1 MIETFKNAFKIK
13 EIRTK
18 ILLTIMLVFIY
29 RLGCYIPVP
38 GISTAGIQEVFGSFD
53 MLGIMSAIT
62 GGALSNG
69 ALFAIGISPYI
80 TSSIIMQLLT
90 VAIPKLER
98 LSKQGDEG
106 KKKITKITRYV
117 TIILAIIN
125 ALGIIFTFNSKG
137 GLNFQMLGSWGT
149 KENMEVW
156 TIIIATAFLVTGS
169 VITMWIGERI
179 TEYGISNGIS
189 MLIFVGILS
198 SAATAIVAAINTVI
212 KGGAAATSSAFTL
225 LGFLLMV
232 VFIFALIV
240 TVDGAERKVKVQYAK
255 QIKGNK
261 MYGGQSTF
269 IPIRVNASGVL
280 PLIFAYSLVS
290 FPSLILGTFWPEW
303 SFTLWVNRYMGAGTW
318 PYVVILSLLILG
330 FAYFYSQVQF
340 NPVEISKNIQGNGG
354 FIPGIRPGRETAEYL
369 AKIVN
374 RITLFGAI
382 FLAFIAFVPSLIFT
396 FIGANNLGLLNAFS
410 ATGMLIVVSVG
421 LEFFKQ
427 LDNQILMRHYKGFL
441 K

>member
-1 MIETFKNAFKIK
+1 MIDTFKNAFKIK
-13 EIRTK
+13 EIRKK
-18 ILLTIMLVFIY
+18 IFLTIFLVFIY

-38 GISTAGIQEVFGSFD
+38 GISTASIQDVFGNFD
-53 MLGIMSAIT
+53 ILGIMSAIT

-80 TSSIIMQLLT
+80 TSSIVMQLLT

-98 LSKQGDEG
+98 LSKQGEEG
-106 KKKITKITRYV
+106 KKKINIITRYV
-117 TIILAIIN
+117 TVVLAVIN
-125 ALGIIFTFNSKG
+125 ALGIVFTFNSQG
-137 GLNFQMLGSWGT
+137 GLNYALLGAWGT
-149 KENMEVW
+149 RANMEVW
-156 TIIIATAFLVTGS
+156 TIIITTFFLTTGAM
-169 VITMWIGERI
+169 ICMWLGERI

-198 SAATAIVAAINTVI
+198 SASTAILAALNTVFA
-212 KGGAAATSSAFTL
+212 GGEAAMSSLLTL
-225 LGFLLMV
+225 IGFLLMV
-232 VFIFALIV
+232 VFIFGFIV

-280 PLIFAYSLVS
+280 PLIFAYALVS
-290 FPSLILGTFWPEW
+290 FPSLILGTFWPTGSVTIW
-303 SFTLWVNRYMGAGTW
+303 IQTYMGPSTW
-318 PYVVILSLLILG
+318 PYIVILSLLILG

-340 NPVEISKNIQGNGG
+340 NPIEISKNIQGNGG

-369 AKIVN
+369 SKIVN
-374 RITLFGAI
+374 RITLFGAM
-382 FLAFIAFVPSLIFT
+382 FLAFIALVPSLIFT
-396 FIGANNLGLLNAFS
+396 LIGAGNLGLLNAFS
-410 ATGMLIVVSVG
+410 STGMLIVVSVG